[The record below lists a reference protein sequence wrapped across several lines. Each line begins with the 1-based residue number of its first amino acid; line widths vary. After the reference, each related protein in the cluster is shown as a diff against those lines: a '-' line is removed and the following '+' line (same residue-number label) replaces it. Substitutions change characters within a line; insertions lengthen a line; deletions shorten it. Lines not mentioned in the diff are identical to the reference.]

1 MKKRMILGGTALLAV
16 LGAVA
21 VAQMRPGEDPAP
33 EGLVTQADDNPFA
46 GLDEMFNEPGP
57 DLGMTEEDVQA
68 EDDYLRISPP
78 AGETVDLPEALTEN
92 VFYETCTKVPEV
104 NTAEYE
110 GKTDEGYA
118 SRMIYTYV
126 LMQHTL
132 DSRDCT
138 CVGKVAPFAEVR
150 KIKEQIAA
158 EHGEDWNRY
167 QLGDD
172 YFSQSRTLR
181 DQVEAMCGGKF

>member
-1 MKKRMILGGTALLAV
+1 MKKRMILGGTAVLAV
-16 LGAVA
+16 LAAVA
-21 VAQMRPGEDPAP
+21 VAQMRPGEEPTP

-46 GLDEMFNEPGP
+46 GLDEIFNEPGP
-57 DLGMTEEDVQA
+57 DLGMTEEEVQA
-68 EDDYLRISPP
+68 EDDYLRMSPS
-78 AGETVDLPEALTEN
+78 AGGAGDVPEALTEN
-92 VFYETCTKVPEV
+92 VLYETCEKVPEV

-118 SRMIYTYV
+118 TRMIYTYV

-138 CVGKVAPFAEVR
+138 CVGKVAPFTEVS

-172 YFSQSRTLR
+172 YFSQSRNLR